1 MDIKTA
7 PAAFVG
13 KSGKLYVR
21 VRRVQIQD
29 GDVFTTRTAVYPS
42 IEAYNQRSSIPEYE
56 ELKELLKDFKE
67 EVMIDSQ
74 TLTISGS

>member
-1 MDIKTA
+1 MNTKTA

-21 VRRVQIQD
+21 VRRVEVQN

-42 IEAYNQRSSIPEYE
+42 IDAYNQRSSIPEYE
-56 ELKELLKDFKE
+56 ELRDLLDDFDKE
-67 EVMIDSQ
+67 VSIDSQ
-74 TLTISGS
+74 TLTISN